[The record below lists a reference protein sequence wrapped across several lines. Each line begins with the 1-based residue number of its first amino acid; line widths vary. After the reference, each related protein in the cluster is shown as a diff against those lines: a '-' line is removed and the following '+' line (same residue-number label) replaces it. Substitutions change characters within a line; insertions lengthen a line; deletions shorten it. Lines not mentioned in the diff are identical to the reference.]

1 MRAYKVAIVRLSS
14 LGDVVVSASLLANAR
29 ALYPQVS
36 IDWIVDSS
44 FSAVLES
51 SLSIDRLIAI
61 PLKKGGL
68 RAICGIM
75 RQLRGLG
82 QYDMV
87 IDMQGLIKSAIV
99 ARMVKARAYWGFRQD
114 SIKEPL
120 ASVFYTHKV
129 EIAYSEHI
137 LKRNAKLLLSALA
150 WLTESSVD
158 SVADSS
164 ADSRVENR
172 GDLRADSAVESRV
185 HLGADS
191 KAVAQGA
198 QGLQW
203 REALESSVLWE
214 LCSRRAEVFGASEG
228 AHRRAEEILTPLR
241 LHAALESD
249 CVDSHSRR
257 VQGAG
262 ARASQNAQDSRFSS
276 AQGEW
281 GRESLAQEFAGMQG
295 SESRAQDSAPASPA
309 LAQETRESTH
319 KAPQGA
325 LDSPLANTP
334 TQSALEG
341 KVIVLIL
348 EASLESKAYPVGLC
362 VELVRLLVGANVLLL
377 GHTSSKAREI
387 KAHFA
392 NEARVCELPALSLDE
407 VKALLM
413 RADLVIGGDTG
424 ITHLA
429 WALGRDSITLY
440 GNTPPARF
448 ALRGEKGGNRALC
461 GSENP
466 RYDKNDFS
474 IRNITPRAICECA
487 QTIVGGR
494 ELC

>member
-1 MRAYKVAIVRLSS
+1 MSAYKVAIVRLSS

-29 ALYPQVS
+29 ALYPQIH

-51 SLSIDRLIAI
+51 SPSIDGLIAI
-61 PLKKGGL
+61 ALKKGGM
-68 RAICGIM
+68 RAILPIV
-75 RQLRGLG
+75 RQLRALG

-99 ARMVKARAYWGFRQD
+99 ARMLKARAYWGFRRD
-114 SIKEPL
+114 SVKEPL
-120 ASVFYTHKV
+120 ASIFYTHKI
-129 EIAYSEHI
+129 EIAYGEHI

-150 WLTESSVD
+150 WLVESGGDSARGFAVESGAENRGDSGVDSSVD
-158 SVADSS
+158 SVGE
-164 ADSRVENR
+164 SRAR
-172 GDLRADSAVESRV
+172 GD
-185 HLGADS
+185 S
-191 KAVAQGA
+191 KTHAQGGNA
-198 QGLQW
+198 GGVRAGVGERGL
-203 REALESSVLWE
+203 REALESSALWE

-228 AHRRAEEILTPLR
+228 AHRRAEEILAPLR
-241 LHAALESD
+241 SRTQGALESAPEHK
-249 CVDSHSRR
+249 VK
-257 VQGAG
+257 A
-262 ARASQNAQDSRFSS
+262 
-276 AQGEW
+276 AQG
-281 GRESLAQEFAGMQG
+281 
-295 SESRAQDSAPASPA
+295 
-309 LAQETRESTH
+309 
-319 KAPQGA
+319 
-325 LDSPLANTP
+325 
-334 TQSALEG
+334 ALEG
-341 KVIVLIL
+341 KIIVLIL

-387 KAHFA
+387 KAHFT

-407 VKALLM
+407 VKALLL

-448 ALRGEKGGNRALC
+448 ALQGERGGNRALC

-466 RYDKNDFS
+466 SFDKNDFS
-474 IRNITPRAICECA
+474 ISNITPRAICECA
-487 QTIVGGR
+487 QAILRGR